1 MSEVADADGIEIRE
15 ARNADIPAIRS
26 VAQTTWYHTYRDS
39 IPERVREEFV
49 GHAYSAASL
58 RNRIASNVFLVAL
71 KKGSIIGFAD
81 FRLLSETDVELA
93 AIYVLPEVQSQGVG
107 GRLVAAGI
115 ARFAAGMRFVLH
127 VERDN
132 APAQRFYV
140 ARGFKRSSESTERLF
155 GHEFHHVE
163 MSLDPGS

>member
-1 MSEVADADGIEIRE
+1 MSEGADADGIEVRE

-26 VAQTTWYHTYRDS
+26 VAQTTWNYTYRNS
-39 IPERVREEFV
+39 IPKRVREEFL

-93 AIYVLPEVQSQGVG
+93 AIYVLPEV
-107 GRLVAAGI
+107 
-115 ARFAAGMRFVLH
+115 
-127 VERDN
+127 
-132 APAQRFYV
+132 
-140 ARGFKRSSESTERLF
+140 
-155 GHEFHHVE
+155 
-163 MSLDPGS
+163 